1 MKSRSRLVPFLCL
14 ILFIGA
20 CKGQVIQSVHKTS
33 YLFIGSYTSGKP
45 ARGIY
50 VYTID
55 SAGALTKV
63 SNTQN
68 IINPSYIILSPDG
81 AHLYACTETRMHNA
95 GSISAFSFDSISGQ
109 LSFIN
114 KQPTDG
120 ENPVYITENKTSQ
133 WLISAN
139 YTGGSVSV
147 FPVNPDGSLQP
158 HIRVIQY
165 SGSSINEDRQ
175 DSAHIHCVV
184 FSPNE
189 DYLFA
194 PDLGADKI
202 RKLTFYPM
210 TTSDLKTITS
220 TDFETTPGSGPRHIT
235 FHPNG
240 RYAYCNEEL
249 SGTVSAYTC
258 INGRLTAKQRTASYA
273 GKQEEYGCADIHVS
287 PDGRFLYS
295 SNREKEHSI
304 TIFSIDTTTGLLKL
318 IGRQSSLGI
327 HPRNFVIDP
336 TGCFLL
342 VANQF
347 SNNIFVFKR
356 DAPTGLLTYTGNHI
370 NIPNPSCLQIRTYAK

>member
-1 MKSRSRLVPFLCL
+1 MKSRSSLVPFLFL

-20 CKGQVIQSVHKTS
+20 CKGPGSPNDHKTT

-45 ARGIY
+45 AEGIY
-50 VYTID
+50 LYRID
-55 SAGALTKV
+55 TAGALTKV
-63 SNTQN
+63 SNTQS
-68 IINPSYIILSPDG
+68 IINPSFIILSPDG

-95 GSISAFSFDSISGQ
+95 GSISAFSFDSVSGR

-147 FPVNPDGSLQP
+147 FPVNLDGSLQP
-158 HIRVIQY
+158 HNRVIQY
-165 SGSSINEDRQ
+165 SGSSINEERQ
-175 DSAHIHCVV
+175 DSSHIHSVI

-194 PDLGADKI
+194 PDLGTDKI
-202 RKLTFYPM
+202 RLLSFYSM
-210 TTSDLKTITS
+210 TTNKLEAIIS

-235 FHPNG
+235 FHPSG
-240 RYAYCNEEL
+240 RFAYCNEEL
-249 SGTVSAYTC
+249 SGTVSAYTYK
-258 INGRLTAKQRTASYA
+258 NGKLTAIQRIASYA

-295 SNREKEHSI
+295 SNREDEHSI
-304 TIFSIDTTTGLLKL
+304 TIFSVDTTNGLLSL
-318 IGRQSSLGI
+318 VGRQSTLGI
-327 HPRNFVIDP
+327 HPRNFMIDP
-336 TGCFLL
+336 TGRFLL

-347 SNNIFVFKR
+347 SNNIVVFRR
-356 DAPTGLLTYTGNHI
+356 DIETGLLTYTGNQI
-370 NIPNPSCLQIRTYAK
+370 NIPNPSCLQIRTYGK

>member
-1 MKSRSRLVPFLCL
+1 M

-20 CKGQVIQSVHKTS
+20 CKGPVNQSVHKTT

-45 ARGIY
+45 ALGIY

-68 IINPSYIILSPDG
+68 IANPSYVILSPDG

-175 DSAHIHCVV
+175 DSAHIHSVV

-202 RKLTFYPM
+202 RILTFYPM
-210 TTSDLKTITS
+210 TTSDLKAITS

-258 INGRLTAKQRTASYA
+258 INGKLTAIQRTASYA
-273 GKQEEYGCADIHVS
+273 GNQEEYHCADIHVS

-295 SNREKEHSI
+295 SNREEEHSI
-304 TIFSIDTTTGLLKL
+304 TIFSIDTTTGLLTL
-318 IGRQSSLGI
+318 VGRQSSLGI

-336 TGCFLL
+336 TGRFLL